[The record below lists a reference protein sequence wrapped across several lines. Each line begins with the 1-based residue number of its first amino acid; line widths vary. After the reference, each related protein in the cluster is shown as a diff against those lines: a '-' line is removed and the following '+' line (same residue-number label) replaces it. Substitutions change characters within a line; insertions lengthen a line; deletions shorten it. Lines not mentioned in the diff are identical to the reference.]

1 MPMLEILKFSNA
13 VAALNCT
20 AFGARGGIGGLE
32 AIRGLMERAERR
44 HHPDIAPRAAGYA
57 VT

>member
-1 MPMLEILKFSNA
+1 MLEILKFSNA